1 MQVKVICRTAGCVS
15 EGAVTLLTDPEALV
29 ICGYCQIEITDKVVI
44 TPAEEPVVE
53 EVVIDTEQI
62 V

>member
-1 MQVKVICRTAGCVS
+1 MQVKVICQTPGCLS

-29 ICGYCQIEITDKVVI
+29 ICGYCQTEITDKVVI
-44 TPAEEPVVE
+44 ESVIE
-53 EVVIDTEQI
+53 EVVIDTEPI